1 MFVTIGESER
11 PQISSMHTNRPLFN
25 LPSEGVSLYQS
36 PVIVKFIIPDIALVS
51 HDTTRVADPSVSASL
66 LNPTRAAS
74 TYSYSPDRSRG
85 PIPTLALPHLRE
97 GMPRSG
103 FSPAALEFTAGP
115 HQGGGGPNGRIH
127 LPPPASRVRT
137 RFPGSRLQHPR
148 PYCTTCRPRPPGSA
162 LQRQIADLRDRG
174 CR

>member
-1 MFVTIGESER
+1 
-11 PQISSMHTNRPLFN
+11 MHTNRPLFN

-36 PVIVKFIIPDIALVS
+36 PVIVKFIIPDIALIS

-85 PIPTLALPHLRE
+85 PIPTLALPHLRA

-103 FSPAALEFTAGP
+103 FSPAALEFTAGDP
-115 HQGGGGPNGRIH
+115 DRVGVNLNKRTPELGRAH
-127 LPPPASRVRT
+127 LTIRHPPAGRQRVI
-137 RFPGSRLQHPR
+137 PASGDSQMW
-148 PYCTTCRPRPPGSA
+148 
-162 LQRQIADLRDRG
+162 
-174 CR
+174 

>member
-1 MFVTIGESER
+1 
-11 PQISSMHTNRPLFN
+11 MHTNRPLFN
-25 LPSEGVSLYQS
+25 LPGEGVSLYQS

-85 PIPTLALPHLRE
+85 PIPTLALPHLRA

-115 HQGGGGPNGRIH
+115 HLGGGGPKVRIPFPAKIGANRHLISVESGR
-127 LPPPASRVRT
+127 
-137 RFPGSRLQHPR
+137 
-148 PYCTTCRPRPPGSA
+148 
-162 LQRQIADLRDRG
+162 
-174 CR
+174 